1 MNDNLTVY
9 LIQPALE
16 DPCREVPSCDENRL
30 VTHNDTRDSNHRITI
45 DKKLIN
51 SSSSSW
57 KQKEKRILLYSGIVW
72 FKIWKF
78 MKCQRKLVVVRYL
91 WKVWGWAVVRFIKD
105 NIKPTIWKK
114 PDGFVLHVRKSNL
127 NSGREPELIL
137 KSILDLACTLK
148 SISDDVSIS
157 NIIVYNDKYNEKDI
171 AVNSHLKWLCIKNNS
186 FFIHDTKTWI
196 AESK

>member
-1 MNDNLTVY
+1 M
-9 LIQPALE
+9 IQSLKIYE
-16 DPCREVPSCDENRL
+16 MS
-30 VTHNDTRDSNHRITI
+30 
-45 DKKLIN
+45 KKV
-51 SSSSSW
+51 
-57 KQKEKRILLYSGIVW
+57 GG
-72 FKIWKF
+72 
-78 MKCQRKLVVVRYL
+78 C
-91 WKVWGWAVVRFIKD
+91 KVFVKSLGWAIVRFIKD

-148 SISDDVSIS
+148 SNSDDVSIS

-171 AVNSHLKWLCIKNNS
+171 AVNSHLKWLCIKNNY
-186 FFIHDTKTWI
+186 FFIHHTKTWI